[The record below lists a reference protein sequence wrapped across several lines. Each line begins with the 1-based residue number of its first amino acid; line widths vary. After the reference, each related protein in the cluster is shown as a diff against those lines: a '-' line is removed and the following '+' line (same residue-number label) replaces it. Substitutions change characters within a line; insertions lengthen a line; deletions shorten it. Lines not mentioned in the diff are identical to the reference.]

1 MLTGAKVPGIVIG
14 FTADVQVSKTIDPDH
29 VFQVLVDHTNAEDAG
44 GAVLFAAARFAAARF
59 R

>member
-1 MLTGAKVPGIVIG
+1 MLTGAKVPGLVIG

-29 VFQVLVDHTNAEDAG
+29 VFQVLVDHSNADDQR
-44 GAVLFAAARFAAARF
+44 GAVLPAAARFAAARF